1 MFDTLSTD
9 WHGKTVF
16 LIGGGPSLCGF
27 DFMRLQALR
36 RSGSIIIAINDA
48 VRRCP
53 FANVVFSID
62 RVWLA
67 RRHATIRAFRGERV
81 AVVDPAHARFLHGI
95 RYFRRSREARL
106 SDDPGVI
113 CTGENSGFAAL
124 GMAIMRGAAKVF
136 LLGFD
141 MNGPGHFHS
150 GYEWHCPHGVADYPR
165 WASYFDVLAEAARK
179 RGVEVFNC
187 NPESAIR
194 CFPFA
199 LADGA

>member
-1 MFDTLSTD
+1 MFDTLSAD
-9 WHGKTVF
+9 WQGKTVF
-16 LIGGGPSLCGF
+16 LIGGGPSLRGF
-27 DFMRLQALR
+27 DFTKLQAL

-48 VRRCP
+48 VRCCP

-62 RVWLA
+62 RVWLG

-81 AVVDPAHARFLHGI
+81 AVVDAAHAKFLRGI

-106 SDDPGVI
+106 SEDPGVI

-124 GMAIMRGAAKVF
+124 GMAVMRGATKVF

-141 MNGPGHFHS
+141 MKGPGHFHA
-150 GYEWHCPHGVADYPR
+150 GYEWYCPHGVADYPR
-165 WASYFDVLAEAARK
+165 WAGYFDVLADAAK
-179 RGVEVFNC
+179 ARGVEVFNC
-187 NPESAIR
+187 NPDSAIR

-199 LADGA
+199 SVDGS